1 MEQWDEQV
9 KKMPMGDLVKTKD
22 DLKQLQQQLRFKLRG
37 ELEAGDM
44 SAAD

>member
-22 DLKQLQQQLRFKLRG
+22 DLKTLQQQLRVRLRG
-37 ELEAGDM
+37 ELEGGDL